1 MCLRD
6 QGIDNNDGGVIR
18 VRQARGISDENRGVG
33 RELGIDDASEELEI
47 TEEAIEDL
55 GATTE
60 CTALK

>member
-33 RELGIDDASEELEI
+33 RELGIDDASEGLEI
-47 TEEAIEDL
+47 TEEAARIW
-55 GATTE
+55 GQRRNVRR
-60 CTALK
+60 